1 MTTNLKA
8 RDVMTRKVLS
18 ISPETP
24 VRTLATFLIDHRI
37 SAVPVAGNGG
47 VPLGVV
53 SEGDLLRRVEIGTE
67 RKKAWWVSILA
78 DADDEAREFVKT
90 HGLIAAD
97 IMTRGVIA
105 VDPDAEL
112 AAVANLLESKRIK
125 RVFVLAD
132 GKIEGVITRS
142 DIVKTLMRRPETT
155 ARRRPDA
162 EIRDAIEAEIRKE
175 DWAPLAF
182 VSVVVADGVAE
193 LPGAVG
199 SVAQRDGLVVLA
211 QRVDGVRAVKNH
223 LVVRP
228 ANAAWGALAV

>member
-1 MTTNLKA
+1 MTTMLKA

-18 ISPETP
+18 ISPDTP
-24 VRTLATFLIDHRI
+24 VRALATFLIDHRI
-37 SAVPVAGNGG
+37 SAVPVVGAGG

-67 RKKAWWVSILA
+67 RKKAWWVSILS

-112 AAVANLLESKRIK
+112 AAVANLLEGKRIK
-125 RVFVLAD
+125 RVFVMAN
-132 GKIEGVITRS
+132 GKIDGVITRS
-142 DIVKTLMRRPETT
+142 DIVKTLTRRPEAPT
-155 ARRRPDA
+155 RRRPDA
-162 EIRDAIEAEIRKE
+162 EIRDAIETEIRKE

-182 VSVVVADGVAE
+182 VSVVVADGVAD
-193 LPGAVG
+193 LTGAVG
-199 SVAQRDGLVVLA
+199 SAAQRDGLVVLA
-211 QRVDGVRAVKNH
+211 QRVEGVRAVKDH
-223 LVVRP
+223 LIVRP
-228 ANAAWGALAV
+228 ANASWGALAV

>member
-24 VRTLATFLIDHRI
+24 VRTLASFLIDHRI
-37 SAVPVAGNGG
+37 SAVPVVGNGG

-53 SEGDLLRRVEIGTE
+53 SEGDLLRRVELGTE

-105 VDPDAEL
+105 VDPEAEL

-125 RVFVLAD
+125 RVFVLAG
-132 GKIEGVITRS
+132 GKIDGVVTRS
-142 DIVKTLMRRPETT
+142 DIVRTLMRRPEAT

-182 VSVVVADGVAE
+182 VSIVVADGVVE
-193 LPGAVG
+193 LTGAVG
-199 SVAQRDGLVVLA
+199 SAAQRDGLVVLA
-211 QRVDGVRAVKNH
+211 QRVDGVRSVGDH

-228 ANAAWGALAV
+228 ANASWGALSA

>member
-24 VRTLATFLIDHRI
+24 VRTLAAFLIDHRI
-37 SAVPVAGNGG
+37 SAVPVIDNGG

-67 RKKAWWVSILA
+67 RKKAWWVSILS
-78 DADDEAREFVKT
+78 DADDEARDFVKT

-97 IMTRGVIA
+97 IMTRGMIA

-112 AAVANLLESKRIK
+112 AAIANLLESKRIK
-125 RVFVLAD
+125 RVFVLAG
-132 GKIEGVITRS
+132 GKIDGVITRS
-142 DIVKTLMRRPETT
+142 DIVKTLMRRPEAT

-162 EIRDAIEAEIRKE
+162 EIHDAIEAEIRKE

-182 VSVVVADGVAE
+182 VSVVVADGVVE
-193 LPGAVG
+193 LTGAVG
-199 SVAQRDGLVVLA
+199 SAAQRDGLVVLA
-211 QRVDGVRAVKNH
+211 QRIDGVRSVRNH

-228 ANAAWGALAV
+228 ANTSWGALSV